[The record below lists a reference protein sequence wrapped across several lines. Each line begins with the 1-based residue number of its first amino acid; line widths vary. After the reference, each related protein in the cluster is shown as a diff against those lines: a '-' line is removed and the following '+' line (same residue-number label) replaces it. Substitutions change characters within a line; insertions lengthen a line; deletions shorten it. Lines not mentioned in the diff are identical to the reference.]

1 MKALCGTT
9 LVAPP
14 KRRSHLMPGLPDFF
28 KPVLTRRRD
37 NGCLPSAFT
46 RAPKGLSGG
55 SSEVIVPPALIAL
68 PRTNRQFS
76 ERSAQGT
83 FPLHCF
89 CVLNCR
95 CDHYSTVCAVVKQFC
110 SIILYNSATLS
121 LHLFVHS
128 ILCIR
133 AFFCY
138 NTTIKEKSAAPGPLL
153 PVRGRKK

>member
-9 LVAPP
+9 LVASP
-14 KRRSHLMPGLPDFF
+14 KRRSHLMPGLPDLS
-28 KPVLTRRRD
+28 KPVLAKRQD
-37 NGCLPSAFT
+37 NGRLPSAFT

-55 SSEVIVPPALIAL
+55 SSQVIVPLALIAL

-76 ERSAQGT
+76 GRSMQGT
-83 FPLHCF
+83 FPLQCF

-95 CDHYSTVCAVVKQFC
+95 CDHYSTVWAVVKRFC

-128 ILCIR
+128 ILCSR

-153 PVRGRKK
+153 PMRGRKK

>member
-1 MKALCGTT
+1 MQETKAFESALRYHSCCP
-9 LVAPP
+9 AR
-14 KRRSHLMPGLPDFF
+14 RRSHLMPGLPDFY
-28 KPVLTRRRD
+28 KPVLTKRRD
-37 NGCLPSAFT
+37 NGCQPSAFT

-95 CDHYSTVCAVVKQFC
+95 CDHYSTVCAVVKRF
-110 SIILYNSATLS
+110 S
-121 LHLFVHS
+121 LHYFEQ
-128 ILCIR
+128 ILSFPFEFIR
-133 AFFCY
+133 AFRTLQPEFF
-138 NTTIKEKSAAPGPLL
+138 LL
-153 PVRGRKK
+153 Q